1 MNAGIGEPQVNRGG
15 RRAAAR
21 APLAVRLNLAAM
33 ATSSPSRAVPTRPR
47 NRWRGP
53 LVAGFC
59 FGLGYGITQRVLAL
73 QLPSLVQL
81 RQGFDVREFPGTSLE
96 SLRLRFGKDAQEIRG
111 DLEVLELERQ
121 AKQREQERKEEER
134 KQAEAEQRRQAEQK
148 AEEERRAR
156 ELEALLTPPQ
166 PPGERDIESAV
177 PPEPVVDEPVA
188 PTLPPPTP

>member
-1 MNAGIGEPQVNRGG
+1 MQRSVIPKSTVAGTEPPPQ
-15 RRAAAR
+15 
-21 APLAVRLNLAAM
+21 APVAKRLNLAAM
-33 ATSSPSRAVPTRPR
+33 ASSSPTRAVQQRPR

-96 SLRLRFGKDAQEIRG
+96 SLRLRFGNDTQEIRG

-134 KQAEAEQRRQAEQK
+134 KQAEADQRRQAEQQ
-148 AEEERRAR
+148 AEQERRDR
-156 ELEALLTPPQ
+156 EFEALLPPSR
-166 PPGERDIESAV
+166 PAADPGLEPVV
-177 PPEPVVDEPVA
+177 PPEPVGDEPAA
-188 PTLPPPTP
+188 PVLPPPTP